1 MTSEFLLRLPSIPF
15 ILTFK
20 RPAMSGLIRDT
31 RDQPGLELAP
41 IAHPEEVDY
50 HQHETKDA
58 PYISELSGASA
69 PRICGFLPRIF
80 WIGFVL
86 VLVALG
92 AAIGGGLGGGLSAAH
107 KGKIVPTPT
116 VTSPVSLS
124 SGTATSPSP
133 SAPSASSTS
142 SAIAPFS
149 TQPGTY
155 IIVNIATNTAVDL
168 YLGGTTNGTEIE
180 GW

>member
-1 MTSEFLLRLPSIPF
+1 
-15 ILTFK
+15 
-20 RPAMSGLIRDT
+20 MSGLIRDA

-41 IAHPEEVDY
+41 IAHPEEMGY

-58 PYISELSGASA
+58 PYISELSGVSA
-69 PRICGFLPRIF
+69 PRICGVLPRIF

-86 VLVALG
+86 VLLVLG

-116 VTSPVSLS
+116 VTSSVSS
-124 SGTATSPSP
+124 SSVPGTSPSP
-133 SAPSASSTS
+133 SAPSPSSTS

-155 IIVNIATNTAVDL
+155 IIVNVATNTAVDL